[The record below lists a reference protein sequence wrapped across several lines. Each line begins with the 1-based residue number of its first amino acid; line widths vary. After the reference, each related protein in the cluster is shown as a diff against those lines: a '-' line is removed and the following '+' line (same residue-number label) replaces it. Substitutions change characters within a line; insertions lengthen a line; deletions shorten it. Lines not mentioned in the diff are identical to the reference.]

1 MENSV
6 DELKG
11 SLLAMRNLEGADFD
25 LEKSNIQ
32 TWVSAALTEEDKC
45 LDGLEESAIDGDI
58 KALIRSNIVRVDLN
72 SSPAKWKHLA
82 NELLSVWLNLLA
94 VSRNRVVETKTFLRN
109 HAVVHQQRLS
119 SCSVSR
125 ARHCI
130 NTCDALSGT
139 FLEEF

>member
-45 LDGLEESAIDGDI
+45 LDGFEESAIDGDI
-58 KALIRSNIVRVDLN
+58 KALIRSNIVRVGQLTSN
-72 SSPAKWKHLA
+72 ALSLVNRLSPARFH
-82 NELLSVWLNLLA
+82 SP
-94 VSRNRVVETKTFLRN
+94 
-109 HAVVHQQRLS
+109 
-119 SCSVSR
+119 
-125 ARHCI
+125 
-130 NTCDALSGT
+130 
-139 FLEEF
+139 